1 MSFWVLLQVLVN
13 LVWLA
18 GIVGMWFK
26 LNRPVKDDPRLSR
39 GLQLLQS
46 KISILEDLSDRTE
59 HQVQQ
64 LTHLLEQKAKDV
76 QSHIHKADRQI
87 QNIDNS
93 MNRSL
98 EVAKIFQD
106 KIPHQEI
113 IERQN
118 TVKYVKAARMAH
130 QGASVEEILQSVDL
144 TRGEIEFITKVN
156 RDQLQFSEQDL
167 PEWARDEELST
178 DENTQENTDETSNE
192 SSAMFSA
199 AAQFTTPSI
208 QQDLSES
215 ARGSSSEYD
224 RANTPVHP
232 KEKQGHALS
241 QLGDQ
246 FRRAMVPGL
255 SESAHFVT
263 RPTTIDPTVASV
275 IVNRPQPK
283 TTLPQSGSPSMNQGR
298 AFNTGEVK
306 RVVFPKVDISK
317 NLG

>member
-13 LVWLA
+13 LVLLA
-18 GIVGMWFK
+18 GMVGMWFK
-26 LNRPVKDDPRLSR
+26 LNRPAKDDPRLSR

-59 HQVQQ
+59 NQVQQ

-76 QSHIHKADRQI
+76 QSHIHQADRQI

-118 TVKYVKAARMAH
+118 TVKYVRAARMAH
-130 QGASVEEILQSVDL
+130 QGASVEEIIQNVDL
-144 TRGEIEFITKVN
+144 TRGEIEFIAKVN

-167 PEWARDEELST
+167 PEWARDDKADGQGSG
-178 DENTQENTDETSNE
+178 DEGSDGQRAGPSGVP
-192 SSAMFSA
+192 A
-199 AAQFTTPSI
+199 AAQFTAPSI
-208 QQDLSES
+208 QQHFSNDLRHEERPS
-215 ARGSSSEYD
+215 APIH
-224 RANTPVHP
+224 T
-232 KEKQGHALS
+232 KEIEGQALS
-241 QLGDQ
+241 QLGEQ
-246 FRRAMVPGL
+246 FRRALVPGL
-255 SESAHFVT
+255 SGDASFVQ
-263 RPTTIDPTVASV
+263 RPATIDPAVAAA
-275 IVNRPQPK
+275 IVNRPQPTSK
-283 TTLPQSGSPSMNQGR
+283 LPQSGSPSMNQGR

-306 RVVFPKVDISK
+306 RVVFPKVDLSK

>member
-13 LVWLA
+13 LVLVA
-18 GIVGMWFK
+18 AVVGLWFK
-26 LNRPVKDDPRLSR
+26 LNRPAKDDPRLSR

-46 KISILEDLSDRTE
+46 KISVLEDLSDRTE
-59 HQVQQ
+59 SQVQQ
-64 LTHLLEQKAKDV
+64 LTHLLEQKARDV
-76 QSHIHKADRQI
+76 QGHILQADRQI

-118 TVKYVKAARMAH
+118 TIKYVKAARMAH
-130 QGASVEEILQSVDL
+130 QGATVEEICAAVELS
-144 TRGEIEFITKVN
+144 RGEIEFIAKVN

-167 PEWARDEELST
+167 PEWAQNST
-178 DENTQENTDETSNE
+178 DLQESAVE
-192 SSAMFSA
+192 SSGFKL
-199 AAQFTTPSI
+199 TTPAI
-208 QQDLSES
+208 QPQPVT
-215 ARGSSSEYD
+215 A
-224 RANTPVHP
+224 PVHA
-232 KEKQGHALS
+232 KEVQSQALS
-241 QLGDQ
+241 QLGEQ
-246 FRRAMVPGL
+246 FRRASIPSLNNSLAGEI
-255 SESAHFVT
+255 SFVEKS
-263 RPTTIDPTVASV
+263 RPKEVA
-275 IVNRPQPK
+275 RPQP
-283 TTLPQSGSPSMNQGR
+283 TTSLPQSGSASMNQGR